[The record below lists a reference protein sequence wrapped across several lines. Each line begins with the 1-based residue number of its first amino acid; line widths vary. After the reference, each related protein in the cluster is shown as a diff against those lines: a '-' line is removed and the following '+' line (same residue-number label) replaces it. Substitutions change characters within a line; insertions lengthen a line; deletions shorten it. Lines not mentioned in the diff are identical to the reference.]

1 VGGPMN
7 ALKELN
13 FFLKLAV
20 GLAVMAVSWAVR
32 GPWPALAVAAVV
44 LAVIAAARLPGLRGY
59 LKGVA
64 ILSALVVV
72 TWTVNL
78 VLQGATPIDA
88 VLTAVRMAARLVA
101 TTGAF
106 YFIMETSSPGAIL
119 AAASAARLPGMV
131 TLVLT
136 LVFGLIPMLRDEFE
150 RIADAQRARGME
162 IDGVPLPV
170 RLRYALARG
179 VPLLVQAIRMAQ
191 AISTGLAVSGFDPAV
206 RRTTWRKVGLRVEP
220 RLPMEEDRP

>member
-1 VGGPMN
+1 MN

-20 GLAVMAVSWAVR
+20 GLAVMALSWAVR
-32 GPWPALAVAAVV
+32 GPLPALAVIVT
-44 LAVIAAARLPGLRGY
+44 ARLPGLRGY
-59 LKGVA
+59 LKGIA
-64 ILSALVVV
+64 ILSALVVL

-78 VLQGATPIDA
+78 MLQGATPADA
-88 VLTAVRMAARLVA
+88 ALTAVRMAARLVA

-206 RRTTWRKVGLRVEP
+206 RRTTWRQVGLRVEP
-220 RLPMEEDRP
+220 RLPMEDDRP